1 MLAALLAAS
10 AGPAWAQGVI
20 KSLPTG
26 PLVPAQVPALKPWG
40 GGPTPA
46 LDLPGLDGAEHR
58 LRDYRGK
65 VVLVNFW
72 ATWCADCIKEMP
84 KMIETHR
91 KYAPRGYEVVAV
103 AVQSD
108 NPQQVAQFTQRRH
121 LPFKVALDTT
131 GEVAR
136 SFGRVRVTPV
146 SVLIDRHGHI
156 VKRYVGEPD
165 WAELH
170 AQVEKLL

>member
-1 MLAALLAAS
+1 MKAWIIAAVTTLAIAAYAVFKPAVAPQVHFATLAGTSFSTA
-10 AGPAWAQGVI
+10 
-20 KSLPTG
+20 
-26 PLVPAQVPALKPWG
+26 
-40 GGPTPA
+40 
-46 LDLPGLDGAEHR
+46 DL
-58 LRDYRGK
+58 RGK

-108 NPQQVAQFTQRRH
+108 NPQQVAQFTQRRD

>member
-1 MLAALLAAS
+1 MAAVATAAY
-10 AGPAWAQGVI
+10 V
-20 KSLPTG
+20 
-26 PLVPAQVPALKPWG
+26 VLKPATAPQVHFATLAG
-40 GGPTPA
+40 NTFA
-46 LDLPGLDGAEHR
+46 TSDL
-58 LRDYRGK
+58 RGK

-108 NPQQVAQFTQRRH
+108 RPEQVAAFAQRRA

-146 SVLIDRHGHI
+146 SVLIDRHGRI

-170 AQVEKLL
+170 GTLDKLLD